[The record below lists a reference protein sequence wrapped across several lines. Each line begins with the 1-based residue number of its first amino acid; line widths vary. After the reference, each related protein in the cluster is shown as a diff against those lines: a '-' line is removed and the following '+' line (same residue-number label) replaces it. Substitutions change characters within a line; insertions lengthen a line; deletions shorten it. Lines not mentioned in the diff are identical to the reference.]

1 MGFSNIEFFSTN
13 SEPCIHKIK
22 LLTCFAV
29 IAEIKVRVLCME
41 SEYSTDKK
49 RQGLTNFSR
58 LALNPSQSQLIICLC
73 QQAKWSTYS
82 ESRADGTSEG
92 RKQC

>member
-1 MGFSNIEFFSTN
+1 MHSQNKN
-13 SEPCIHKIK
+13 WA

-29 IAEIKVRVLCME
+29 IAEIKLRVLCME

-58 LALNPSQSQLIICLC
+58 LALNPSQFQLIICLC